1 MKRER
6 EEKCWFENQ
15 IAFAKA
21 VWASCHTKRRRRNPD
36 LSDVFLNEGKIPRDE
51 MKIGIICAAC
61 VVSI

>member
-6 EEKCWFENQ
+6 SVGLKIKLHLQRQFGQAVIQSVEEWG
-15 IAFAKA
+15 
-21 VWASCHTKRRRRNPD
+21 RNPD